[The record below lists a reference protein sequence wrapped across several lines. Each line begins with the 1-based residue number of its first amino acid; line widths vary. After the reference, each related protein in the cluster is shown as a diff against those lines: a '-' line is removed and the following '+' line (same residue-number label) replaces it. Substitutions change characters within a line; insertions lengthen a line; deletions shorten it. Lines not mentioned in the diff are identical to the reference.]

1 MDECSTISNEDMA
14 QILEH
19 ISFKLLVLVGDVY
32 QIESIKFGNWFSIAR
47 EFVPKSAICELS
59 YVHRSSDPHLKLLWD
74 SVRSLDDKMQS
85 LLESHNYCSPLN
97 ESIFEKDIN
106 TDEVVLCLNYD
117 GLYGI
122 NNVNRF
128 LQGGQEE
135 KCIEYN
141 LERYKVGDPI
151 IVFENSR
158 FRDLLYNNLK
168 GNILDIEEGDDQ
180 IKFTI
185 EVERTLNGFDV
196 DGYSLELEPPIH
208 DKKSVVS
215 FYVGKAVT
223 KDDEDRRAEFI
234 VPFKVAYAVSIHKA
248 QGLEFDSVKVII
260 TDEVGERISHN
271 IFYTAITRAKA
282 KLKIYWSSET
292 EKKILEGMHF
302 MFNKEDAAIL
312 RKKIKGGE

>member
-1 MDECSTISNEDMA
+1 
-14 QILEH
+14 
-19 ISFKLLVLVGDVY
+19 
-32 QIESIKFGNWFSIAR
+32 
-47 EFVPKSAICELS
+47 
-59 YVHRSSDPHLKLLWD
+59 
-74 SVRSLDDKMQS
+74 MQS

-128 LQGGQEE
+128 LQGGQEG

-151 IVFENSR
+151 IFFENSR

-196 DGYSLELEPPIH
+196 EGYSLTLEPPIH

-215 FYVGKAVT
+215 FYVGKTVT

-312 RKKIKGGE
+312 HKKIKSGK